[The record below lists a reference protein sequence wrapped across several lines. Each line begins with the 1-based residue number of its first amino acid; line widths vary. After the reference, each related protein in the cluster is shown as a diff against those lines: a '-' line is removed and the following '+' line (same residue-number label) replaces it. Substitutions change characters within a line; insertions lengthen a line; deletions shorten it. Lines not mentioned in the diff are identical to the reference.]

1 MNPSSEEALFALAL
15 EKPVEKR
22 AAFLDAMCEG
32 DPALRQRLN
41 ALLAAHEQPETLL
54 ATQAEA
60 AWPTIKLELADAP
73 DEAVGQTLGR
83 YKLLERVGEGGC
95 GVVYVAEQT
104 EPVRRRV
111 ALKVIKL
118 GMDTKQVVARFEAE
132 RQALAMMEGEELTAP
147 VCSACKITSPIFASV
162 NKRLQRLALRRSRFG
177 QRRDAFIQ
185 RGEHTASSEGPV
197 PRKPLHR
204 QIVPG
209 VARPEQAMGTLASR
223 R

>member
-1 MNPSSEEALFALAL
+1 MNSNREEVLLALAL
-15 EKPVEKR
+15 EKPAAKR
-22 AAFLDAMCEG
+22 PAFLDAMCES
-32 DPALRQRLN
+32 DPALRQRLE

-60 AWPTIKLELADAP
+60 VHLSSKLDLADAP

-132 RQALAMMEGEELTAP
+132 RQTLAMMEHPNIAAKLLDAGRT
-147 VCSACKITSPIFASV
+147 K
-162 NKRLQRLALRRSRFG
+162 LA
-177 QRRDAFIQ
+177 
-185 RGEHTASSEGPV
+185 GPCEN
-197 PRKPLHR
+197 H
-204 QIVPG
+204 
-209 VARPEQAMGTLASR
+209 
-223 R
+223 